1 MTAVRSRGGDGLATA
16 ACDDLLRLVGDVD
29 ECKVFDILALRPTVA
44 EIGQAA
50 LWALAKGG
58 HPLIGTAAEGSMSLP
73 PTRKKNRRQSGSTR
87 TVPVPFMTRWRD
99 AP

>member
-1 MTAVRSRGGDGLATA
+1 MTAVRSRGGDELATA
-16 ACDDLLRLVGDVD
+16 ACDDLLRLVDDVD
-29 ECKVFDILALRPTVA
+29 ERKVFDILALRPTVA

-50 LWALAKGG
+50 LWA
-58 HPLIGTAAEGSMSLP
+58 GTAAEGSMSLP
-73 PTRKKNRRQSGSTR
+73 PTRKKNRRQSDSTR